1 MIVGDK
7 QNTASVLNVNGKKI
21 NNSREIELLGIVIEN
36 ELKFKKHVENLRKK
50 LHLNFTLFVEYAN
63 F

>member
-7 QNTASVLNVNGKKI
+7 QNTPSVLNVNGKKI
-21 NNSREIELLGIVIEN
+21 NNSREIENVIEN

>member
-7 QNTASVLNVNGKKI
+7 QNTPSVLNVNGKKI
-21 NNSREIELLGIVIEN
+21 NNSREIENVIEN

-50 LHLNFTLFVEYAN
+50 LHLNFTLFVEYVN

>member
-7 QNTASVLNVNGKKI
+7 QNTPSVLDVNGKKI
-21 NNSREIELLGIVIEN
+21 NNSREIELLEIFIEN
-36 ELKFKKHVENLRKK
+36 QLKFRKHVENLWKK
-50 LHLNFTLFVEYAN
+50 LHLSLMLCVEYAN